1 MRISDWSSDVCS
13 SDLSGALDAV
23 PDLNVCISHGGGFFP
38 SQFGRVEAF
47 AQLNPNNNAKKPLRE
62 YLFQIYFDNLIHEVS
77 ALPYLVASLG
87 ANKHAV
93 GDTYDVFDTTDGL
106 TLCHER
112 YF

>member
-38 SQFGRVEAF
+38 YQFGRVEAF

-62 YLFQIYFDNLIHEVS
+62 YLSQIYFDNLIHEVS
-77 ALPYLVASLG
+77 ARQFIVEWLG
-87 ANKHAV
+87 ADNRTEERRV
-93 GDTYDVFDTTDGL
+93 GQECVRT
-106 TLCHER
+106 CISR
-112 YF
+112 W